1 MWDKLKLYLHEE
13 ILLLCL
19 KDKEGTMNPWVNYQF
34 GLAGAILAEL
44 LLQKR
49 VTIATEKKHNYVQI
63 VDTTPIGDPLLDE
76 ALQLIIKRKKRAE
89 MNYWV
94 PQFTGIKKLKNRIA
108 QQLVNKGILRA
119 EQDKVLLLFTRNI
132 YPEVN
137 PEPEH
142 EIIERLRAAIFTEK
156 SDLDAPTVI
165 LIALADSIDLLKTIF
180 DKSQLKEQK
189 NRLKQIANGDLIG
202 QATREA
208 IQAMQAA
215 IMVACIIPAV
225 ITATAHH

>member
-1 MWDKLKLYLHEE
+1 MWDKLKLYLNEE

-49 VTIATEKKHNYVQI
+49 VDIVTEKKHKYVQI
-63 VDTTPIGDPLLDE
+63 VNTTPIGDPILDE

-94 PQFTGIKKLKNRIA
+94 TKFTNIKKLKNRIA

-156 SDLDAPTVI
+156 SDLDVSTVI

-215 IMVACIIPAV
+215 MMVACIIPAV
-225 ITATAHH
+225 ITASAHH